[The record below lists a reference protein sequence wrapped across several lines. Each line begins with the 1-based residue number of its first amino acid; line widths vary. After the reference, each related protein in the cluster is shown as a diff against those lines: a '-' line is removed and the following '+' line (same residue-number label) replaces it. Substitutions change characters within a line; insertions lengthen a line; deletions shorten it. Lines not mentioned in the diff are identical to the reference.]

1 MENLKLLLI
10 LKPMLWYQVEIRAT
24 SWQNE
29 LIEFSQVISLTIA
42 IGYLSDYNL
51 ENPNKWNLLQN
62 YK

>member
-1 MENLKLLLI
+1 
-10 LKPMLWYQVEIRAT
+10 MLWYQVEIRAT